1 MPGRSYAEM
10 MSRPSALRKPLLY
23 TPASSAVRP
32 ASSPRRRLPAP
43 LRTRLSTTAI
53 ADSPRRLLSY
63 YLSKAAYNTDA
74 GESEGDGIALVN
86 ASNSDVTVKE
96 RMENVHEDQSAT
108 EDERKPLPSYSAAP
122 LRSLPIQSTQ
132 SNTGT
137 SSTPLPPSPHHH
149 PAGTVLPSTSGITQ
163 RATASWHGGE
173 RSDLSESRT
182 LAAWHTSLPSEPT
195 AASSPLSAHASLPP
209 ARSPFMSHLGLYT
222 EEQHRVFEA
231 QVMEHV
237 EALLQAQR
245 SESHA
250 ELESYR
256 VMAAEAQA
264 TLHAVETA
272 LKEQM
277 GDVQRSSSGMFGGP
291 GTRVNGPLDGCVS
304 HDRPSSTPNAISPL
318 PFAPSVDALVLNMS
332 RVAAAAV
339 TPASEKLLDAIM
351 SIRDGEH
358 VPMVLRRVVEH
369 LYNELA
375 RALVPPVV
383 DFVHQQHQLRH
394 KQGAATAIETCA
406 PEAHGTRSDA
416 VCDADEL
423 LRAKAEVAAL
433 QEEAQA
439 LRRALRSQEIG
450 FVDNDASPT
459 GGLASS
465 TSPMIL
471 SNAQMHPS
479 QEELIWALQ
488 NRLFSE
494 YRAML
499 ARSRHEALLL
509 RCSLEEERRQ
519 HFLTR
524 LRLLKPAHP
533 FASHRSSNATSN
545 AAAAAGHAGSHSAP
559 TRIRIDLG
567 HSDGISSSPK
577 PRSGS
582 GSSPVMHG
590 SSATRSPTSSVSDAD
605 GPPHSQAR
613 VPTNQ
618 SAGSLLSAA
627 HHAVPHRWT
636 PVHSPLQLASV
647 SGMVHEHDGNGC
659 FGDNAP
665 AEQSRAPC
673 YALSP
678 SLQLPSAG
686 PNRAAPRTA
695 VSLES
700 TMRVAEQVLCST
712 APAASSNREPS
723 HPYDSKEPGGVAG
736 ALQHTR
742 RSDNVKAAP
751 LETGEG
757 ASFFRGCGERHGPS
771 PHAREG
777 SVVFNDPAGSSNHD
791 AGRPSPPL
799 LSERLM
805 GASSRPALSESSFAR
820 ALGGH
825 GGDAST
831 GADPISN
838 FARSE
843 PRDGSAAVVAGA
855 APAPPADAYE
865 RRVWNKTVELLS
877 RYSIA

>member
-32 ASSPRRRLPAP
+32 ASSPRRRLPPP

-74 GESEGDGIALVN
+74 GESEGDGIALAN
-86 ASNSDVTVKE
+86 ASNGDVTIKE
-96 RMENVHEDQSAT
+96 RRERVHEGQSAT
-108 EDERKPLPSYSAAP
+108 EDERKPLPSYSAAS
-122 LRSLPIQSTQ
+122 LRSPPLQSTQ

-137 SSTPLPPSPHHH
+137 SSTLSPPAPHHH
-149 PAGTVLPSTSGITQ
+149 SAGTVLPSKSGITQ
-163 RATASWHGGE
+163 RGTASWQGE
-173 RSDLSESRT
+173 KRSDFSESRT
-182 LAAWHTSLPSEPT
+182 LAACHTSLPSAPT
-195 AASSPLSAHASLPP
+195 AASSLLSAHASLPP
-209 ARSPFMSHLGLYT
+209 ARAPFMSHLDLYT

-245 SESHA
+245 NESHA

-272 LKEQM
+272 LKEQI
-277 GDVQRSSSGMFGGP
+277 GDVQCSSSGKVGGP
-291 GTRVNGPLDGCVS
+291 GRRVNGPLGDCVS
-304 HDRPSSTPNAISPL
+304 HDRPSSTSNAVSPL
-318 PFAPSVDALVLNMS
+318 PFAQSVDALVLNMS
-332 RVAAAAV
+332 RVAAAAA
-339 TPASEKLLDAIM
+339 TPATEKLLDAIM

-358 VPMVLRRVVEH
+358 VPAALRRVVEH

-375 RALVPPVV
+375 RALVPPVM
-383 DFVHQQHQLRH
+383 DFVNQQHQLRH
-394 KQGAATAIETCA
+394 EQRAAAAIETRG
-406 PEAHGTRSDA
+406 PGAHGTRNDA
-416 VCDADEL
+416 VRDADEV

-439 LRRALRSQEIG
+439 LRRTLRSQEIG
-450 FVDNDASPT
+450 FVDSDASPT

-465 TSPMIL
+465 TSPMIS
-471 SNAQMHPS
+471 SNAQIHPS

-494 YRAML
+494 YHAML
-499 ARSRHEALLL
+499 ARSSHEALLL

-559 TRIRIDLG
+559 ARARIDLG
-567 HSDGISSSPK
+567 HSEGIPSSPK

-582 GSSPVMHG
+582 GSSPLMHG

-605 GPPHSQAR
+605 GLPHSQAR
-613 VPTNQ
+613 VPTSQ

-627 HHAVPHRWT
+627 HRTVPHRWT
-636 PVHSPLQLASV
+636 PVHSPLQLASE
-647 SGMVHEHDGNGC
+647 SGMVDEHDGNGC
-659 FGDNAP
+659 FGDNPP
-665 AEQSRAPC
+665 AEQSHAPR

-678 SLQLPSAG
+678 SRQLPSAG
-686 PNRAAPRTA
+686 PSRAAPRTA
-695 VSLES
+695 VSLENA
-700 TMRVAEQVLCST
+700 MRVAEQVLCST
-712 APAASSNREPS
+712 APVAPSNSEPS

-736 ALQHTR
+736 AWQQTR
-742 RSDNVKAAP
+742 SGGDVKAAP
-751 LETGEG
+751 VETGEG
-757 ASFFRGCGERHGPS
+757 ASFFRRCGERHGPS
-771 PHAREG
+771 PRARER
-777 SVVFNDPAGSSNHD
+777 SVVFNDPAGPSNHD
-791 AGRPSPPL
+791 AGCPSPSL

-805 GASSRPALSESSFAR
+805 RASLRPELSESSFAR

-831 GADPISN
+831 GADPISS

-843 PRDGSAAVVAGA
+843 PRDGSAATIAGA
-855 APAPPADAYE
+855 APAPSADAYE